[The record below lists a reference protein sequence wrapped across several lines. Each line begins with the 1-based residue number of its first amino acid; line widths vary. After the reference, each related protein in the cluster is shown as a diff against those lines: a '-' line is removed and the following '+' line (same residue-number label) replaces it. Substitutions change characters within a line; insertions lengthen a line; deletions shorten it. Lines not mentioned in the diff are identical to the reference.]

1 MTTQL
6 WLIRH
11 GEPAEEFRGR
21 CYGSLD
27 VGLSEIGRAQ
37 MAKIA
42 RYLESER
49 AAAIYASPRL
59 RTVDSARILASGLQ
73 RPIEIVPD
81 LREINFGDF
90 EGLSYDDIAARYPD
104 LYRQWME
111 SPTEVHFPNGE
122 CEAEVRERVL
132 RAFETICRA
141 REGQTAVIVSHSGVI
156 RIIIAWALRM
166 PHESIFRLSQGHA
179 AVNLLS
185 LHDGFPCVDLLNYRL
200 P

>member
-1 MTTQL
+1 MTTRL

-27 VGLSEIGRAQ
+27 VGLSETGRVQVAE
-37 MAKIA
+37 IA
-42 RYLESER
+42 RYLVGER
-49 AAAIYASPRL
+49 ATAIYASPRL
-59 RTVDSARILASGLQ
+59 RTVESARILADGFR

-81 LREINFGDF
+81 LREIDFGDF

-104 LYRQWME
+104 LYKQWME
-111 SPTEVHFPNGE
+111 SPTEVQFPNGE
-122 CEAEVRERVL
+122 CEAQVRSRVL
-132 RAFETICRA
+132 RAFEKICREQ
-141 REGQTAVIVSHSGVI
+141 EGHTAIVVTHGGVI

-166 PHESIFRLSQGHA
+166 PAECIFRLSQGHG

-185 LHDGFPCVDLLNYRL
+185 LHDGFPCVDLLNYCPR
-200 P
+200 

>member
-1 MTTQL
+1 ML
-6 WLIRH
+6 RLI
-11 GEPAEEFRGR
+11 GFRPVR
-21 CYGSLD
+21 D
-27 VGLSEIGRAQ
+27 RPAQ
-37 MAKIA
+37 MAKVA

-49 AAAIYASPRL
+49 AAAIYASPRF
-59 RTVDSARILASGLQ
+59 RTVDSARILASGLE
-73 RPIEIVPD
+73 RPVEIVPD

-90 EGLSYDDIAARYPD
+90 EGLSYDDIAATYPD

-111 SPTEVHFPNGE
+111 SPTTVHFPNGE

-156 RIIIAWALRM
+156 RIIVAWALGM
-166 PHESIFRLSQGHA
+166 PPECIFRLSQAHA

-185 LHDGFPCVDLLNYRL
+185 LHDGFPCLDLLNYRL